1 MVRLL
6 YSCYMLHA
14 TRRTW
19 SSDSAVVAGNVDVSF
34 AACFRLGFEVII
46 AAWHWQPNAATVAA
60 Q

>member
-1 MVRLL
+1 
-6 YSCYMLHA
+6 MLHA

-19 SSDSAVVAGNVDVSF
+19 SSDSAMVAGNVDVSF

-46 AAWHWQPNAATVAA
+46 AAWHWQPNAAPVAA